1 MWALGCLLYEL
12 TAQRPP
18 FTATVMSELTA
29 KINQGRFARIPFRY
43 SDELNRVICNLLQVD
58 VRVAAASQC
67 VAAKFELAV
76 VLLYT
81 HLHVS
86 KLHVRR
92 GSGFM
97 VAFMAALLVWLT
109 WQEVK
114 RPTVEELLKVPSIV
128 QQLWALSDADPSL
141 ELSMSGAPQR
151 SRHSASSGSDE
162 G

>member
-1 MWALGCLLYEL
+1 M
-12 TAQRPP
+12 
-18 FTATVMSELTA
+18 
-29 KINQGRFARIPFRY
+29 
-43 SDELNRVICNLLQVD
+43 
-58 VRVAAASQC
+58 
-67 VAAKFELAV
+67 
-76 VLLYT
+76 
-81 HLHVS
+81 
-86 KLHVRR
+86 
-92 GSGFM
+92 
-97 VAFMAALLVWLT
+97 T

>member
-1 MWALGCLLYEL
+1 MCGA
-12 TAQRPP
+12 
-18 FTATVMSELTA
+18 
-29 KINQGRFARIPFRY
+29 
-43 SDELNRVICNLLQVD
+43 
-58 VRVAAASQC
+58 VRASW
-67 VAAKFELAV
+67 LP
-76 VLLYT
+76 
-81 HLHVS
+81 S
-86 KLHVRR
+86 WRR
-92 GSGFM
+92 C
-97 VAFMAALLVWLT
+97 WLT